1 MQNKTQR
8 VTLNRNGLNMTC
20 FYGPSGRLIKKIEKY
35 GGKTMEYDYFFDVNG
50 HLLHAKCNGSL
61 QEAYHY
67 NHQGQRVWQCRIYPE
82 WCRHGLEEALRYN
95 KQGQLEKVDSLMYA
109 YDQNGALRERRS
121 PFAATKFFYGN
132 DTLLDKV
139 VLPTGDVLRYEYD
152 ASNPLGPAKRWRN
165 DNLSCEYK
173 WLDELRLA
181 SCIDHDHHLEYSFL
195 YNNDGLLDRMRIA
208 HLPYNR
214 VWQAPPGADRVK
226 LSADWLCYMV
236 AQNRKNRIAHLF
248 KNGPLDLLCGLDQV
262 GTLKLLSTTNGQVV
276 KLVERNSFGETLF
289 DSLPDLLLPIGFAG
303 GLQGY

>member
-1 MQNKTQR
+1 M
-8 VTLNRNGLNMTC
+8 
-20 FYGPSGRLIKKIEKY
+20 
-35 GGKTMEYDYFFDVNG
+35 
-50 HLLHAKCNGSL
+50 
-61 QEAYHY
+61 
-67 NHQGQRVWQCRIYPE
+67 
-82 WCRHGLEEALRYN
+82 
-95 KQGQLEKVDSLMYA
+95 
-109 YDQNGALRERRS
+109 
-121 PFAATKFFYGN
+121 
-132 DTLLDKV
+132 
-139 VLPTGDVLRYEYD
+139 
-152 ASNPLGPAKRWRN
+152 
-165 DNLSCEYK
+165 SCEYK

-181 SCIDHDHHLEYSFL
+181 ACIDHDHHLEYSFL

-214 VWQAPPGADRVK
+214 VWQAPHGADRVK

-248 KNGPLDLLCGLDQV
+248 KSGPLDLLCGLDQV